1 MLIDGCCRG
10 DVYKELSLTAT
21 EPTVGRDQFALE
33 LERVFEQHYQFVY
46 RTAYILTG
54 SVADAEDI
62 TQTIFMRLLAREFPP
77 DLQRNPEPYLYRAA
91 FNLSLNTIRQRKRH
105 VLTDNIELL
114 DQRMGASGLT
124 ADELDRRLHEAIAE
138 LNPAA
143 TQILI
148 LRYVHNYSLADIARL
163 MGTTR
168 STVAVSLFRS
178 RARLK
183 KLVRAWWE
191 NK

>member
-1 MLIDGCCRG
+1 MAATVVVSG
-10 DVYKELSLTAT
+10 KEPRLTAT
-21 EPTVGRDQFALE
+21 ELRVGRGRFALE
-33 LERVFEQHYQFVY
+33 LEKVFEQYYPFVY
-46 RTAYILTG
+46 RTAYTLTG
-54 SVADAEDI
+54 SAEDAEDI
-62 TQTIFMRLLAREFPP
+62 TQTIFMRLLAAEFPP
-77 DLQRNPEPYLYRAA
+77 DLQRNPAPYLYRAA

-105 VLTDNIELL
+105 VLTGDIELV
-114 DQRMGASGLT
+114 DERTVATCST
-124 ADELDRRLHEAIAE
+124 ADELDRSLHEAICE

-143 TQILI
+143 AQILI

-183 KLVRAWWE
+183 KLVPARWE
-191 NK
+191 EKR

>member
-1 MLIDGCCRG
+1 
-10 DVYKELSLTAT
+10 
-21 EPTVGRDQFALE
+21 
-33 LERVFEQHYQFVY
+33 
-46 RTAYILTG
+46 
-54 SVADAEDI
+54 
-62 TQTIFMRLLAREFPP
+62 
-77 DLQRNPEPYLYRAA
+77 
-91 FNLSLNTIRQRKRH
+91 

-114 DQRMGASGLT
+114 DQRLSASGLT

>member
-1 MLIDGCCRG
+1 MAGAMVMSDE
-10 DVYKELSLTAT
+10 ELSLTAT

-54 SVADAEDI
+54 SSADAEDI
-62 TQTIFMRLLAREFPP
+62 TQTIFMRLLARKTPA
-77 DLQRNPEPYLYRAA
+77 DLHRDPETYIYLAV

-105 VLTDNIELL
+105 VLTDNIELV
-114 DQRMGASGLT
+114 DQRVVTSGFSP
-124 ADELDRRLHEAIAE
+124 DELDRRLHEAIDE
-138 LNPAA
+138 LSPAA
-143 TQILI
+143 AQILI
-148 LRYVHNYSLADIARL
+148 LRYVHNYNLVEIARV

-178 RARLK
+178 SARLK
-183 KLVRAWWE
+183 KLVRACWE
-191 NK
+191 GKS

>member
-1 MLIDGCCRG
+1 MAVAG
-10 DVYKELSLTAT
+10 VMSYEVFSLTAT
-21 EPTVGRDQFALE
+21 EPTVGQFALE
-33 LERVFEQHYQFVY
+33 LEQVFERHYQFVY
-46 RTAYILTG
+46 RTAYTLTG
-54 SVADAEDI
+54 NAEDAEDI

-91 FNLSLNTIRQRKRH
+91 FNLSLNTIRQRKRL
-105 VLTDNIELL
+105 VLTDNIDLL
-114 DQRMGASGLT
+114 DQRMVANGLT
-124 ADELDRRLHEAIAE
+124 DDELDLRLHEAIEE

-148 LRYVHNYSLADIARL
+148 LRYVHDYSLADIARL

-183 KLVRAWWE
+183 KLVRTWWE
-191 NK
+191 SK

>member
-1 MLIDGCCRG
+1 MAVAVVMSNEEFG
-10 DVYKELSLTAT
+10 LTTT
-21 EPTVGRDQFALE
+21 EPTVGRGEFALE
-33 LERVFEQHYQFVY
+33 LEKIFEQHYQFVY
-46 RTAYILTG
+46 RTAYTLTG
-54 SVADAEDI
+54 SAEDAEDI

>member
-1 MLIDGCCRG
+1 
-10 DVYKELSLTAT
+10 
-21 EPTVGRDQFALE
+21 
-33 LERVFEQHYQFVY
+33 
-46 RTAYILTG
+46 
-54 SVADAEDI
+54 
-62 TQTIFMRLLAREFPP
+62 
-77 DLQRNPEPYLYRAA
+77 
-91 FNLSLNTIRQRKRH
+91 
-105 VLTDNIELL
+105 VLTDNIELV
-114 DQRMGASGLT
+114 DERTVATGLN
-124 ADELDRRLHEAIAE
+124 ADELDRRLHEAINE

-143 TQILI
+143 SQILI

-191 NK
+191 DKQ

>member
-1 MLIDGCCRG
+1 MAVAVVMSNEEFG
-10 DVYKELSLTAT
+10 LTTT
-21 EPTVGRDQFALE
+21 EPTVGRGEFAQE
-33 LERVFEQHYQFVY
+33 LEKIFEQHYQFVY
-46 RTAYILTG
+46 RTAYTLTG
-54 SVADAEDI
+54 SAEDAEDI

-114 DQRMGASGLT
+114 DQRMGASELT

>member
-1 MLIDGCCRG
+1 M
-10 DVYKELSLTAT
+10 
-21 EPTVGRDQFALE
+21 
-33 LERVFEQHYQFVY
+33 
-46 RTAYILTG
+46 AYSLTG
-54 SVADAEDI
+54 SAEDAEDI
-62 TQTIFMRLLAREFPP
+62 TQTIYMRLLARQFPP

-105 VLTDNIELL
+105 VLTDNIEVL
-114 DQRMGASGLT
+114 DQRRVTSGVT
-124 ADELDRRLHEAIAE
+124 AEELDRRLHEAMDE

-143 TQILI
+143 TQVLI
-148 LRYVHNYSLADIARL
+148 LRYVHNYSLVEIARL

-191 NK
+191 DKS

>member
-1 MLIDGCCRG
+1 MAVAVVVSDE
-10 DVYKELSLTAT
+10 ELCLTTT
-21 EPTVGRDQFALE
+21 EPAVGRGQFTLE
-33 LERVFEQHYQFVY
+33 LEKIFEQHYPFVY
-46 RTAYILTG
+46 RTAYSLTG
-54 SVADAEDI
+54 SAEDAEDI
-62 TQTIFMRLLAREFPP
+62 TQTIFVRLLARECPP

-105 VLTDNIELL
+105 VLTDNFELV
-114 DQRMGASGLT
+114 DRRIAASGLF
-124 ADELDRRLHEAIAE
+124 DEELDRRLHEAITG

-143 TQILI
+143 SQILI
-148 LRYVHNYSLADIARL
+148 LRYVHNYSLVQIARL

-183 KLVRAWWE
+183 KLVSAWWE
-191 NK
+191 DKQ

>member
-1 MLIDGCCRG
+1 MMVTLVISGEEPG
-10 DVYKELSLTAT
+10 LTAT
-21 EPTVGRDQFALE
+21 EPRVSRGRFTRE
-33 LERVFEQHYQFVY
+33 LENIFEQYYPFVY
-46 RTAYILTG
+46 RTAYTLTG
-54 SVADAEDI
+54 SAADAEDI
-62 TQTIFMRLLAREFPP
+62 TQTIFMRLLAAEFPP
-77 DLQRNPEPYLYRAA
+77 DLQKKPEPYLYRAA

-105 VLTDNIELL
+105 VLTDNIELV
-114 DQRMGASGLT
+114 DERTVATGLN

-143 TQILI
+143 SQILI

-191 NK
+191 DKQ

>member
-1 MLIDGCCRG
+1 MALVVVVSDEEPG
-10 DVYKELSLTAT
+10 LTAT

-33 LERVFEQHYQFVY
+33 LEKVFEQYYAFVY
-46 RTAYILTG
+46 RTAYTLTG
-54 SVADAEDI
+54 SAEDAEDI

-105 VLTDNIELL
+105 VLTDKIELV
-114 DQRMGASGLT
+114 DQRTIATGLT
-124 ADELDRRLHEAIAE
+124 ADELDRKLHEAIEE

-143 TQILI
+143 TQVLI
-148 LRYVHNYSLADIARL
+148 LRYVHNYSLAEIARL

-178 RARLK
+178 RARIK

-191 NK
+191 GSQ

>member
-1 MLIDGCCRG
+1 MAVVAVISDEEFG
-10 DVYKELSLTAT
+10 LTTT
-21 EPTVGRDQFALE
+21 EPTVGRGQFALE
-33 LERVFEQHYQFVY
+33 LEKIFEQHYQFVY
-46 RTAYILTG
+46 RTAYTLTG
-54 SVADAEDI
+54 SAEDAEDI

-77 DLQRNPEPYLYRAA
+77 DLKRSPEPYLYRAA

-105 VLTDNIELL
+105 VLTDNIELF
-114 DQRMGASGLT
+114 DQRMGANGLN
-124 ADELDRRLHEAIAE
+124 ADELDRKLHEAIDE

-163 MGTTR
+163 MGTSR

-191 NK
+191 